1 MFHFLW
7 KQLKMLNGVT
17 GSTFSVVFMA
27 WFYLTGVLSAP
38 W

>member
-7 KQLKMLNGVT
+7 KQVKMLNGVA
-17 GSTFSVVFMA
+17 GSSFSVVFMA
-27 WFYLTGVLSAP
+27 WLYLTGVLSAP